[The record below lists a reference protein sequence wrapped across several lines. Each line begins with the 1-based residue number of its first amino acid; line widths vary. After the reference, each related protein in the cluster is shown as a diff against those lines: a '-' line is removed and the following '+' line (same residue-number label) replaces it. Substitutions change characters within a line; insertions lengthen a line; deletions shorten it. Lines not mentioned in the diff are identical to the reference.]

1 MTNKQIRFDHTKIR
15 MLERCSIDIDIDD
28 YDSMCILTIFGLEVK
43 KSRNRYSKMI
53 YFKSK
58 YIIVGY
64 NKRTGLID
72 TLLCN
77 RSYKR
82 LIKNEYA

>member
-43 KSRNRYSKMI
+43 KI
-53 YFKSK
+53 
-58 YIIVGY
+58 
-64 NKRTGLID
+64 
-72 TLLCN
+72 
-77 RSYKR
+77 
-82 LIKNEYA
+82 